1 MPVRFPTAL
10 LRFLPP
16 PRLVRAV
23 AVGLAVVLA
32 LPYLLTVVYLVVNPP
47 VSALMLWRAA
57 QGFGI
62 DQTWKPLNEISPNL
76 VQAVVTSEDAQFCS
90 HRGVDF
96 NVLGQLA
103 GQAAENG
110 GRSVR
115 GGSTITMQ
123 TAKNLFLWPSR
134 SWVRKALE
142 LPLALWI
149 DLVWPKRRIVEVY
162 LNIVEWGPGVYGAEA
177 AARRHFGKP
186 AAALNRREA
195 ALLAAALPNPLERSA
210 GKPSRQHQRMAAALR
225 LRVPGALPYLHCLQG
240 PRGG

>member
-1 MPVRFPTAL
+1 MPVRFPTAAF
-10 LRFLPP
+10 RSFAP
-16 PRLVRAV
+16 PRFAKPLLI
-23 AVGLAVVLA
+23 GLAVVLA
-32 LPYLLTVVYLVVNPP
+32 LPYALTLVYLVVNPP

-57 QGFGI
+57 QGYGI
-62 DQTWKPLNEISPNL
+62 DQTWKPLNEISPHL
-76 VQAVVTSEDAQFCS
+76 VQAVVTSEDAPFCS
-90 HRGVDF
+90 HHGVDF
-96 NVLGQLA
+96 NVLGELA
-103 GQAAENG
+103 GQAAESG

-134 SWVRKALE
+134 SWVRKGLE

-149 DLVWPKRRIVEVY
+149 DLVWPKRRIAEVY

-210 GKPSRQHQRMAAALR
+210 GTPSRQHQRMAAALR
-225 LRVPGALPYLHCLQG
+225 LRVPGASPYLHCLQE